1 MNIRLARLVVGALIV
16 LAAALGL
23 ASSARAQSD
32 ATSGTIEGVVS
43 DATGG
48 VLPGATV
55 RLTNAA
61 TGFVRDVV
69 TDEEGRYRGLA
80 LPLGTYTIAVEMSGF
95 ARASAKTSCS
105 RSAAC
110 CASTSRSASPVVS
123 ASPSR
128 AARR

>member
-1 MNIRLARLVVGALIV
+1 MPPPS
-16 LAAALGL
+16 
-23 ASSARAQSD
+23 ASQRASQAQTD

-43 DATGG
+43 DTTGG

-61 TGFVRDVV
+61 TGFVREVV

-80 LPLGTYTIAVEMSGF
+80 LPLGTYAIAVEMSGF
-95 ARASAKTSCS
+95 AQAACARTSCW

-110 CASTSRSASPVVS
+110 CASTSRSA
-123 ASPSR
+123 
-128 AARR
+128 